1 MITYEPP
8 AMNSIKDGLVIAK
21 RKAIESDECVCCII
35 NDVKVYV
42 SKETTIEECLKR
54 YFEGLRIR
62 QIKES
67 KKWEK

>member
-8 AMNSIKDGLVIAK
+8 AMNSIKDGIVIAK
-21 RKAIESDECVCCII
+21 KKAIEADDSVCCII

-42 SKETTIEECLKR
+42 SKETSIEECLKR

-62 QIKES
+62 QAEES
-67 KKWEK
+67 KKRGR